1 MLKEGVSTRGI
12 RPELV
17 IAILAAKDVYD
28 KYGVPFII
36 TSLTDGV
43 HSPRSLHYAGCAVDL
58 RTRDI
63 RGDHAKRNVCEDIK
77 IALGGSLDYDVV
89 LEKDHIHLE
98 YQPKRFN

>member
-1 MLKEGVSTRGI
+1 MLKQGVSTRGI

-17 IAILAAKDVYD
+17 VAILAAKDVYNL
-28 KYGVPFII
+28 YGVPFVI

-43 HSPRSLHYAGCAVDL
+43 HSQTSLHYAGCAVDL

-63 RGDHAKRNVCEDIK
+63 RGDQAKRVIVEGIK
-77 IALGGSLDYDVV
+77 EALGGSPDYDVI

-98 YQPKRFN
+98 YQPKRL